1 MLVDM
6 GLLGPGACYGVPD
19 TCGMH
24 DFPTSPPGLAP
35 LLRLEVEVGEL
46 VTLGAM
52 ATGERRVVAI
62 TGGRFEGAGALQ
74 GWQGTVLP
82 GGADWQL
89 LRSDGVLEV
98 DARYVLQDAQGA
110 RVQVVSQGLRHG
122 PAEVIAALGRGEAV
136 DPAAYYFRTALRF
149 EVAAP
154 PLSQLNRVVA
164 VAFGAREARRVRL
177 SVYAVD

>member
-1 MLVDM
+1 
-6 GLLGPGACYGVPD
+6 
-19 TCGMH
+19 MH
-24 DFPTSPPGLAP
+24 DFPTSSPELTPQ
-35 LLRLEVEVGEL
+35 LRLEVEVGEL

-52 ATGERRVVAI
+52 ATGERRMVAI
-62 TGGRFEGAGALQ
+62 TGGRFQGSGVLQ

-89 LRSDGVLEV
+89 LRADGVLEV

-136 DPAAYYFRTALRF
+136 DPAAYYFRTAIRF
-149 EVAAP
+149 EAAAP
-154 PLSQLNRVVA
+154 SLQPLNRMVA
-164 VAFGAREARRVRL
+164 VAYGARDARLVRL
-177 SVYAVD
+177 SVYAVV